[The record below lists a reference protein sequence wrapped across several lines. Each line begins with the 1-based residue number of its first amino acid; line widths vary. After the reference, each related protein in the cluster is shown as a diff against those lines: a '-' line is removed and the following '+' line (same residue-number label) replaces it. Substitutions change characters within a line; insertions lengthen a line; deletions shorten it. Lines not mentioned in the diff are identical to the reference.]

1 MAKITLIGMTS
12 YFAYQNSSLWSNI
25 ILPDKINKET
35 LIDTIILRCGEMETL
50 YADADFFKTAVTS
63 FFRKYNR
70 TFTKWAKALEI
81 EYNPLENYDRN
92 EEWTD
97 DSTGK
102 SHDSSSGNNKGQS
115 DSYVSAYNTSNL
127 QTSGRET
134 NSGSTSS
141 SADTSMSNNATHKG
155 RTHGNIGVTTSQQM
169 LQSELD
175 IAEWT
180 IYNHIADLFT
190 AELMV
195 GIYY

>member
-1 MAKITLIGMTS
+1 MAKITLIGMSS
-12 YFAYQNSSLWSNI
+12 YFAYQDSSLWSDI
-25 ILPDKINKET
+25 ILPDQIDKET
-35 LIDTIILRCGEMETL
+35 LVDTIILRCGEMETL
-50 YADADFFKTAVTS
+50 YADANFFKSAVTS

-70 TFTKWAKALEI
+70 TFTKWAVALEI

-97 DSTGK
+97 KSEGK
-102 SHDSSSGNNKGQS
+102 GNDKAQS
-115 DSYVSAYNTSNL
+115 ESYVSAYNTSVMQND
-127 QTSGRET
+127 GK
-134 NSGSTSS
+134 NVSTS
-141 SADTSMSNNATHKG
+141 DTSMTNDATHKG

-190 AELMV
+190 AELMI

>member
-1 MAKITLIGMTS
+1 MAKITLIGMSS
-12 YFAYQNSSLWSNI
+12 YFAYQDSSLWSDI
-25 ILPDKINKET
+25 ILPNKIDKEV
-35 LIDTIILRCGEMETL
+35 LVDTITLRCGEMETL
-50 YADADFFKTAVTS
+50 YADADFFKAAVTS

-70 TFTKWAKALEI
+70 TFTKWAEALEL
-81 EYNPLENYDRN
+81 EYNPIENYDRI

-97 DSTGK
+97 SSKGTGNDK
-102 SHDSSSGNNKGQS
+102 AQS
-115 DSYVSAYNTSNL
+115 DSYVSAYDSNTL
-127 QTSGRET
+127 QTDGR
-134 NSGSTSS
+134 NVSTS
-141 SADTSMSNNATHKG
+141 DTSMTNDATHKG

-190 AELMV
+190 AELMF